1 MNKTTLAKLIENTM
15 TNQIKN
21 TIISFAALS
30 FLLAPEFVLA
40 NEQTT
45 QETVVSNTN
54 SNSAPQQTT
63 QTENNNT
70 NQNSVDATVSNAPV
84 SVAAPISTTPN
95 STVNSTTNEST
106 TVKTITETPVKSST
120 TDLSTQTTETKPQDI
135 NIIANKEES
144 KLSNKNEKADLLHIN
159 IKAQNNVTKLTL
171 DFSKSGVKPQ
181 ISQNATTLSI
191 ELPDTVIPEELQ
203 KTIST
208 LTLDTIVQQIDVSTQ
223 KNNGKIVLFQNDSWG
238 YSITETDKQIIVEIN
253 PIVKVQNKDA
263 YTGQQLTLN
272 FQNMDIRAIIQ
283 VIADFTGLNIIT
295 SDTVTGTMSVRLKDV
310 PWDQALDLVL
320 ESKNLQKQKNGNV
333 IWIATKQELL
343 DKNKAQLELN
353 EQTADL
359 APLKLEF
366 FQINHY
372 KAREMKDIIEGK
384 YAAST
389 AGAGGA
395 GGSSNSKA
403 NPSLLSKRGS
413 VGLDIRNNTIF
424 VQDTE
429 QKLEQI
435 KQVIK
440 RLDIATKQVLIE
452 AKLVIVTDD
461 FELDMGSRF
470 GLALRGR
477 SGNTQVGVS
486 NNATDATSIATSAA
500 NNTALTGSTW
510 NQPLQNP
517 GGSIGFTILN
527 SATGLLVNAELDSLE
542 TTQKGKVISNPR
554 LLTEDNKKAEIRQG
568 TEIPYVTPGML
579 NMPATVSFK
588 DAVLSLG
595 VTPQISPNGRV
606 TMDLEITKDTVGQL
620 VNVQGGGQVPSID
633 TRKITTQVTINNGQT
648 VVLGGV
654 YEVTKA
660 DDLYKVPF
668 FANIPW
674 VGNLFKNSVDS
685 RQKVE
690 LLIFITPHII
700 KDEDLDAIN
709 QNEQVKANEINVS
722 NVAEKKDDF
731 VK

>member
-30 FLLAPEFVLA
+30 FLLAPEIVLA

-45 QETVVSNTN
+45 QETVVSNQN

-63 QTENNNT
+63 PTENNNT
-70 NQNSVDATVSNAPV
+70 NQNSADATVLNAPV
-84 SVAAPISTTPN
+84 STSPASTTAN
-95 STVNSTTNEST
+95 STVNPIVNPTANEST
-106 TVKTITETPVKSST
+106 TVKTITETPVKIST
-120 TDLSTQTTETKPQDI
+120 TDLSTQTTETKSETKPQDI
-135 NIIANKEES
+135 NITANKEES
-144 KLSNKNEKADLLHIN
+144 KPSNKNEKADLLHIN

-238 YSITETDKQIIVEIN
+238 YSVTETDKQIIVEIN

-389 AGAGGA
+389 AGAGGG
-395 GGSSNSKA
+395 GGSSTSKA

-435 KQVIK
+435 KRVIK

-477 SGNTQVGVS
+477 AGNTQVGVS

-500 NNTALTGSTW
+500 NNTALTGTTW

-554 LLTEDNKKAEIRQG
+554 LLTEDNKK
-568 TEIPYVTPGML
+568 
-579 NMPATVSFK
+579 S
-588 DAVLSLG
+588 
-595 VTPQISPNGRV
+595 
-606 TMDLEITKDTVGQL
+606 
-620 VNVQGGGQVPSID
+620 
-633 TRKITTQVTINNGQT
+633 
-648 VVLGGV
+648 
-654 YEVTKA
+654 
-660 DDLYKVPF
+660 
-668 FANIPW
+668 
-674 VGNLFKNSVDS
+674 
-685 RQKVE
+685 
-690 LLIFITPHII
+690 
-700 KDEDLDAIN
+700 
-709 QNEQVKANEINVS
+709 
-722 NVAEKKDDF
+722 
-731 VK
+731 